1 MHFIL
6 RPELFTQ
13 TTRPSCVVVCDLR
26 NAKRIADATCA
37 KCEKRVG
44 HDLPFGPKGRHF
56 VAFGSD
62 AVKVFGVCHGRKA
75 LWTQLCNQDQ
85 FMNIERRNPSNFLNV
100 AAARSG
106 TQAAMGNLD
115 MQGIGES
122 QNVQKANLNQTLGG
136 IFYTKPHPKIRRDLL
151 VNSSKRFFQAQDWR
165 ITVGRRLQPCSVAV
179 ALKTICSAS

>member
-26 NAKRIADATCA
+26 NAKRIADVTCA

-75 LWTQLCNQDQ
+75 LWTQLRNQDQ

-100 AAARSG
+100 AAARSAASPTTLLIEPMQT
-106 TQAAMGNLD
+106 TQSLEVKEMMTQVATSQSLSQGAALD
-115 MQGIGES
+115 KNEMRLDHGELFGWSLGYGILEFRLLAAGLSKSMQ
-122 QNVQKANLNQTLGG
+122 V
-136 IFYTKPHPKIRRDLL
+136 
-151 VNSSKRFFQAQDWR
+151 
-165 ITVGRRLQPCSVAV
+165 
-179 ALKTICSAS
+179 